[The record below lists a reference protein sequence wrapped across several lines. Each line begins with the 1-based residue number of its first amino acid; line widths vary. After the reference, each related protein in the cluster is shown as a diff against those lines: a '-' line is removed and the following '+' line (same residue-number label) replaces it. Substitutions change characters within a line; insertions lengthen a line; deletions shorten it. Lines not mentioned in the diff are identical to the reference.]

1 MSRTWDRGVNVAL
14 IICLVALVS
23 TVIYRG
29 LISEPETET
38 TANDAKLETDT
49 RAQSDEAEP
58 MLVAPIDPTTED
70 GRKALYMEILRIKV
84 RVQRDVDAFFPE
96 NDARATP
103 LGADVDKRSAKR
115 LRQTRA
121 LEVKYLAQLAA
132 HHGLNQEEIRA
143 IREEGQSR
151 NWAAEPE

>member
-29 LISEPETET
+29 LIGEPETET
-38 TANDAKLETDT
+38 AANDAKLETDT
-49 RAQSDEAEP
+49 RAQPDEAEP

-70 GRKALYMEILRIKV
+70 GRKALYLEILRIKD
-84 RVQRDVDAFFPE
+84 RAQHDVDALFAE
-96 NDARATP
+96 NDAQATP

-132 HHGLNQEEIRA
+132 RHGLNQEEIRA